1 MLTRCQRALGF
12 AGGADTVSATAT
24 ASQVRC
30 ADKWVSANIM
40 ANLMSVP
47 ALETLKALLEN
58 VGNPIEDRMR
68 GLFWVRHHGT
78 AAALPVLLTAL
89 ADKESVLLRHE
100 VAYVLGQMGDLDSIP
115 HLTTLLCDLHE
126 DAMTRHEAAEALGA
140 IGDASALPVLRQF
153 EFDENT
159 AVAETCHLA
168 IRLIEKKNSS
178 GVPVDEERVLFY
190 LYSLKQGEGRE
201 FVTRDP
207 CVSIKGM
214 EAPENVPVLGKML
227 LDSELDLTFRYEALF
242 TLRNIG
248 TDAAAEAI
256 IHALQTDTSSALF
269 RHEIAFVL
277 GQIQTHR
284 ATSALCDCLAAED
297 EHKMARHEAAL
308 ALGSVG
314 AVPLSS
320 SAEVEKCRLLAFKSL
335 QEFKTHPNAVV
346 AQSCLVAL
354 DNIGKEFGE
363 VQV

>member
-1 MLTRCQRALGF
+1 
-12 AGGADTVSATAT
+12 
-24 ASQVRC
+24 
-30 ADKWVSANIM
+30 M
-40 ANLMSVP
+40 AKLMSVP
-47 ALETLKALLEN
+47 GLDALKALLGN
-58 VGNPIEDRMR
+58 VENPIEERMR

-78 AAALPVLLTAL
+78 AAALPVLLEAL

-140 IGDASALPVLRQF
+140 IGDASSLAVLRQF

-159 AVAETCHLA
+159 AVAETCYLA

-178 GVPVDEERVLFY
+178 GVPVDEERVRFY
-190 LYSLKQGEGRE
+190 LYSLKQGEGLE
-201 FVTRDP
+201 FSTRDP
-207 CVSIKGM
+207 CLSIKGM

-227 LDSELDLTFRYEALF
+227 LDPELDLSFRYEALF

-248 TDAAAEAI
+248 TEAAAEAI
-256 IHALQTDTSSALF
+256 IHALRTDKSSALF

-277 GQIQTHR
+277 GQIQTHQ
-284 ATSALCDCLAAED
+284 ATSALCDCLASES

-314 AVPLSS
+314 AVPASS
-320 SAEVEKCRLLAFKSL
+320 SVEVENCRLLAYKYL
-335 QEFKTHPNAVV
+335 QEFKIHPNAVV

-354 DNIGKEFGE
+354 DNIVKEFGE
-363 VQV
+363 VQVQ